1 MCLLLNDRLH
11 IQIVGKSFNNSL
23 GQKLKS
29 IKNTKRFTIIKK
41 HFLCLILGFAI
52 YKWER
57 RNGNFVHNSTDNMRN
72 SLLDNPALNVRKY
85 TSNALF
91 INSWI
96 YKCKS
101 VSFVKR
107 KKNPLTITTPFLAS
121 NGEPRC
127 QHQALLRGHITSQLR
142 LMSNSNWCV
151 WLTLSTHFI

>member
-1 MCLLLNDRLH
+1 MSKTPVEVKAMCLLLNDRLH

-23 GQKLKS
+23 GQKVKS

-57 RNGNFVHNSTDNMRN
+57 RNGNVVHKGTDNMRN

-91 INSWI
+91 INS
-96 YKCKS
+96 
-101 VSFVKR
+101 
-107 KKNPLTITTPFLAS
+107 
-121 NGEPRC
+121 
-127 QHQALLRGHITSQLR
+127 
-142 LMSNSNWCV
+142 
-151 WLTLSTHFI
+151 

>member
-1 MCLLLNDRLH
+1 MSKTPVEVKAVCLLLNDRLH

-57 RNGNFVHNSTDNMRN
+57 RNGNFVHKSTDNMRN

-101 VSFVKR
+101 VSSVKR
-107 KKNPLTITTPFLAS
+107 KKNVNYNYTVFGI
-121 NGEPRC
+121 EPR
-127 QHQALLRGHITSQLR
+127 TT
-142 LMSNSNWCV
+142 MSAPSSPKRSYN
-151 WLTLSTHFI
+151 